1 MANTDEALTPE
12 ALRQHLEMMLINKGV
27 KKLAIKS
34 LVKITAMWAYNQGL
48 KARDSVKASDKL

>member
-1 MANTDEALTPE
+1 MTPE